1 MHVMLTV
8 FARVR
13 LSSGLL
19 VACVLASLGL
29 ASAERGGAQ
38 AVRRLPIQNHEQW
51 EKEIAAFEASDRERH
66 ASIGGVLFIGSS
78 SIRLWTTLGQ
88 DFPNQ
93 PVLNRGFGGSRI
105 ADSTHFA
112 SRIVFPYKP
121 RLIVMYAGGNDLNDG
136 NTPEDVLTDFQAF
149 VDAVRRGLP
158 ATRIAYISIAG
169 NPARWSQ
176 VDRVKKANALIEAYT
191 KQTPNMA
198 FIDIFPHMLGP
209 DGQPRPELFVADRL
223 HMSPAGYAIWKRIV
237 GPFLETN

>member
-1 MHVMLTV
+1 MPHMLLMTRDRMQTKQWL
-8 FARVR
+8 ARV
-13 LSSGLL
+13 
-19 VACVLASLGL
+19 AITLGL
-29 ASAERGGAQ
+29 GLSVVSTIAGQ
-38 AVRRLPIQNHEQW
+38 APRLPAQNHEQW
-51 EKEIAAFEASDRERH
+51 EKEIAAFEASDRERY
-66 ASIGGVLFIGSS
+66 SSMGGVLFIGSS

-112 SRIVFPYKP
+112 PRIVVPYKP

-149 VDAVRRGLP
+149 VQTVRRSLP

-223 HMSPAGYAIWKRIV
+223 HMSPAGYAIWKRTV
-237 GPFLETN
+237 APFLEAN